1 MKCDILLKNVEFD
14 YSCYSKQT
22 RLHCP
27 FCTYDKKT
35 KSKTYKTLKSLLFH
49 VKHEH
54 KEEGK
59 RFPFSVEEIHAVMHA
74 IALARH
80 WRMLEN

>member
-14 YSCYSKQT
+14 YAIRYSELG
-22 RLHCP
+22 RHHCP
-27 FCTYDKKT
+27 FCARCKP

-54 KEEGK
+54 KDEGK
-59 RFPFSVEEIHAVMHA
+59 QSPFSIEDVHAVMHA

-80 WRMLEN
+80 WKVLEN